1 MGFDGESSLAGT
13 VKCDGVGVLIVPQG
27 DLDQE
32 TVQTFEYCLDD
43 ALQTRRSPLRIDL
56 SQISYV
62 DIAAHRAIMRF
73 GHRCE
78 RHNLV
83 NQWLNPSSSVQL
95 MFLIH
100 GLPLGEIHDDGA
112 SKSDLPPGV
121 AAPAVTDLPG
131 GDTILPTAVV

>member
-1 MGFDGESSLAGT
+1 MGFDGESSRAVT

-32 TVQTFEYCLDD
+32 TVQTFEYCLED

-73 GHRCE
+73 GYRRE

-83 NQWLNPSSSVQL
+83 DQWLIRGQAAVEL

-100 GLPLGEIHDDGA
+100 G
-112 SKSDLPPGV
+112 
-121 AAPAVTDLPG
+121 
-131 GDTILPTAVV
+131 